1 MPLAGTATDRGRF
14 FPEPL
19 RLACDVRIRGFS
31 AVGSGHGCRE
41 RFLSKAHRSR
51 PVYPLPVSGH
61 YPGEELRAALESRVQ
76 VLQESRAELR
86 ARAGRDLDAAG
97 STRPGSAEVPPSMLV
112 RPAAPPIAE
121 SRVNQPAYAAINTRR
136 SAATPIATNRTH
148 TVSPLLSAA
157 SQPGRYRAGPGRRRP
172 DAVYAVQETL
182 FALSSRH
189 GTRLWSFAANAGP
202 MAYPLLAGGVIYVPG
217 SSMYGTS
224 SLMLAVRASDGI
236 KLWESPG
243 PGGGWLACD
252 GTTVCAVSGL
262 RDAGPGLRKT
272 AGRFRPGCGL
282 TGPVTAS

>member
-14 FPEPL
+14 FPEAL

-51 PVYPLPVSGH
+51 PVHPLPVSGH

-86 ARAGRDLDAAG
+86 ARAGHDLDAAR

-136 SAATPIATNRTH
+136 SAARPIATNRTH

-157 SQPGRYRAGPGRRRP
+157 SQPGRYRAGLGRPGYIPCRRRITGGPGAPAAGELQVRGVAVIPGRQDVR
-172 DAVYAVQETL
+172 
-182 FALSSRH
+182 
-189 GTRLWSFAANAGP
+189 AGRSERSGRFRAP
-202 MAYPLLAGGVIYVPG
+202 GRGAREAGLLAGMG
-217 SSMYGTS
+217 M
-224 SLMLAVRASDGI
+224 
-236 KLWESPG
+236 
-243 PGGGWLACD
+243 
-252 GTTVCAVSGL
+252 
-262 RDAGPGLRKT
+262 PGLEPGT
-272 AGRFRPGCGL
+272 GRAHRLGRR
-282 TGPVTAS
+282 A